1 MRTTFGI
8 KFYCRT
14 SKCSKDGYAPV
25 ELGINVSGKRAFINL
40 PRKERPKD
48 FNKGYDDLD
57 TYLSAVRVRVN
68 EIITE
73 LTLNGVPITADTIRD
88 YMRNGGRKS
97 YTVKRLID
105 DALADMKSRCT
116 PMTFLKYRQVGNMF
130 LSVVDPGRES
140 STICVGD
147 VAAYCRLLGHYKES
161 SKGAMI
167 TKLKTLV
174 KYGMREGHVREDPFR
189 NIRISKPAPVI
200 VYLTEEEL
208 ELLRSKN
215 IENRRLS
222 IVRDLGLF
230 QAATGLSYIEMKELT
245 KDDLK
250 RSENGL
256 WCIQKKRHKTG
267 TEFVSAV
274 LEEGRIIF
282 EKYGGKLPVLSNQK
296 YNSYLKELQDIC
308 GIGKNITSHVFRR
321 TYATRLIKHGVR
333 AEIAAKALGH
343 ADIKMTLRHYAAISA
358 DTVTQEIHSKIEPN
372 L

>member
-8 KFYCRT
+8 KFYCRA
-14 SKCSKDGYAPV
+14 SKCSKDGTAPV
-25 ELGINVSGKRAFINL
+25 ELGINVSGKRVFINL
-40 PRKERPKD
+40 PRKEIPKQ
-48 FNKGYDDLD
+48 FNKGYDDLSN
-57 TYLSAVRVRVN
+57 YMSAVRIRVN

-73 LTLNGVPITADTIRD
+73 LTLNGVPVTADTIRD

-97 YTVKRLID
+97 YTVKHMID
-105 DALADMKSRCT
+105 DALEDMKERCT
-116 PMTFLKYRQVGNMF
+116 PMTYLKYRQVGNMF
-130 LSVVDPGRES
+130 LSVVDPGRETG
-140 STICVGD
+140 TICVGD
-147 VAAYCRLLGHYKES
+147 VNAYCRLLGHYKES
-161 SKGAMI
+161 SRGAMI
-167 TKLKTLV
+167 GKLKTLIR
-174 KYGMREGHVREDPFR
+174 YGMREGHIKEDPFR

-200 VYLTEEEL
+200 IYLTDEEL
-208 ELLRSKN
+208 DLIRNKK
-215 IENRRLS
+215 IENPRLAK
-222 IVRDLGLF
+222 VRDLCLF

-250 RSENGL
+250 RAENGL
-256 WCIQKKRHKTG
+256 YCIQKKRHKTG

-282 EKYGGKLPVLSNQK
+282 EKYGGVLPMLTNQR
-296 YNSYLKELQDIC
+296 YNVYLKELQDIC
-308 GIGKNITSHVFRR
+308 GISKTITSHVFRR

-358 DTVTQEIHSKIEPN
+358 DTITQEIHSKIEPN

>member
-1 MRTTFGI
+1 
-8 KFYCRT
+8 
-14 SKCSKDGYAPV
+14 
-25 ELGINVSGKRAFINL
+25 
-40 PRKERPKD
+40 
-48 FNKGYDDLD
+48 
-57 TYLSAVRVRVN
+57 
-68 EIITE
+68 
-73 LTLNGVPITADTIRD
+73 
-88 YMRNGGRKS
+88 
-97 YTVKRLID
+97 
-105 DALADMKSRCT
+105 
-116 PMTFLKYRQVGNMF
+116 
-130 LSVVDPGRES
+130 
-140 STICVGD
+140 
-147 VAAYCRLLGHYKES
+147 
-161 SKGAMI
+161 MI

-174 KYGMREGHVREDPFR
+174 KYGIREGYVREDPFR

-250 RSENGL
+250 RAENGL

-274 LEEGRIIF
+274 LEEGRMIF